1 MLARVKALCPPI
13 LCQLMVIMAINFTSN
28 AWADEAKSLADN
40 PALEAQ
46 VMNIAVDLRCLV
58 CQNETI
64 AGSHADLAIDLRN
77 QIRDQ
82 LQQGKSKQ
90 DILDYMVAR
99 YGDFVLYNPP
109 LKKNTMFLWLG
120 PFALLVLGFALLL
133 RHIRREK
140 QSISPL
146 VNSSTDIER
155 ARELLKNPQ
164 KELE

>member
-1 MLARVKALCPPI
+1 
-13 LCQLMVIMAINFTSN
+13 
-28 AWADEAKSLADN
+28 
-40 PALEAQ
+40 
-46 VMNIAVDLRCLV
+46 
-58 CQNETI
+58 
-64 AGSHADLAIDLRN
+64 
-77 QIRDQ
+77 
-82 LQQGKSKQ
+82 
-90 DILDYMVAR
+90 
-99 YGDFVLYNPP
+99 
-109 LKKNTMFLWLG
+109 MFLWLG